1 MSELPHFRLGL
12 TMAGAVSGGA
22 YTCGVLDFLLEA
34 LDVWERSK
42 AAEAA
47 AGKPPGDWRVPPHDL
62 RLESLSGTSAGS
74 LCTALLA
81 VALQEEAPGV
91 PPVRGADPDNKLYRS
106 WVEEIHIDRLLGVGD
121 LDEEAGDGLPPSLLD
136 GSRLDAITRAFVG
149 YDWKDHRPPWVDPGL
164 TLELCV
170 TNLSGQSYGLSF
182 QGEALHDEA
191 PEGRVPQHVMRNH
204 ADVVAFRLAYPP
216 DTGFG
221 GALRLGED
229 TFGPHLLLPADEPDN
244 PAWDLLRQAALASG
258 AFPLGLPARRLELP
272 WDYYRRRRWTVAEPH
287 PQAADALSLAMLEIA
302 PSEHPPNV
310 EEGLFKFLCVD
321 GGVINNEPFE
331 LVRRRLAGGPGLRN
345 PRGADKADRAVV
357 MIDPFPDMERIKP
370 DKALDPG
377 FAAVLSLLVG
387 AAVQTGRFK
396 PEEVFLA
403 QQAGCHSRF
412 MIAPVRSY
420 ATADGGSHIEPDAL
434 AAAPCAAFGGFLS
447 RDFRAHDFRLGRRN
461 CQRFLARHFLL
472 AEENPLF
479 RAWSDDLKR
488 DFRIERGGRSYLP
501 IVPLLDNRRSA
512 DGRNMAAEVPLP
524 HWPSF
529 REDQMRAV
537 EAMLEERLK
546 PLGRRLID
554 RLPRY
559 RGVARLAWSS
569 LRLTA
574 VEAVGGWVREELHE
588 HRLAAP
594 GLSEKPP
601 PRPGPPDYS
610 DRGP

>member
-1 MSELPHFRLGL
+1 MSELPCFRLGL

-47 AGKPPGDWRVPPHDL
+47 AGKPPGQWPVPPHDL

-81 VALQEEAPGV
+81 VALQEEALAV
-91 PPVRGADPDNKLYRS
+91 PSVRGAHPENKLYRS
-106 WVEEIHIDRLLGVGD
+106 WVEEIHVDRLLGTGD
-121 LDEEAGDGLPPSLLD
+121 LDAETGEGLPPSLLD
-136 GSRLDAITRAFVG
+136 GSEIDAVTRAFVG
-149 YDWKDHRPPWVDPGL
+149 YDWKGRRPPWLDPG
-164 TLELCV
+164 TTVELCV

-182 QGEALHDEA
+182 QGEALHGEA

-221 GALRLGED
+221 GELRLGED
-229 TFGPHLLLPADEPDN
+229 AFGPLLLLPADEPDN

-272 WDYYRRRRWTVAEPH
+272 WDYYERRRWTVAEPH
-287 PQAADALSLAMLEIA
+287 PEVADALSLAMLEIA
-302 PSEHPPNV
+302 PSEPSPNV

-345 PRGADKADRAVV
+345 PREADKADRAVV
-357 MIDPFPDMERIKP
+357 MIDPFPDMDRIKP
-370 DKALDPG
+370 EKALDPG

-387 AAVQTGRFK
+387 AAVQSGRFK

-403 QQAGCHSRF
+403 QQADCHSRF

-420 ATADGGSHIEPDAL
+420 ATAAGGSHIEPLAL

-479 RAWSDDLKR
+479 REWSADLR
-488 DFRIERGGRSYLP
+488 DDFRVTRDGRSYLP
-501 IVPLLDNRRSA
+501 IVPLLDNSRSA
-512 DGRNMAAEVPLP
+512 DGRNMAAEVALP
-524 HWPSF
+524 TWPSF
-529 REDQMRAV
+529 GEAQMRAV
-537 EAMLEERLK
+537 EELLDGRLG

-559 RGVARLAWSS
+559 RGIARLAWGS
-569 LRLTA
+569 LRLSA
-574 VEAVGGWVREELHE
+574 VEAVGGWVRGQLHD
-588 HRLAAP
+588 HGLAAAD
-594 GLSEKPP
+594 LSATPP

>member
-34 LDVWERSK
+34 LDVWERAK

-47 AGKPPGDWRVPPHDL
+47 AGKPAGAWRAPPHGL

-81 VALQEEAPGV
+81 VALQEEEPGV
-91 PPVRGADPDNKLYRS
+91 PPVRGGDPENKLYRS
-106 WVEEIHIDRLLGVGD
+106 WVQEIDIERLLGTDD
-121 LDEEAGDGLPPSLLD
+121 LEGEGLPPSLLD
-136 GSRLDAITRAFVG
+136 GSRLEAITRAFVG
-149 YDWKDHRPPWVDPGL
+149 YDWKGHRPPWLASGL
-164 TLELCV
+164 TVELCV

-182 QGEALHDEA
+182 QGEALHGEA

-229 TFGPHLLLPADEPDN
+229 AFGPHLLLPADEPDN
-244 PAWDLLRQAALASG
+244 PAWELLRAAALASG

-272 WDYYRRRRWTVAEPH
+272 WDYYRRRRWAVAEPL
-287 PQAADALSLAMLEIA
+287 PDGAGSLSLAMRPIA
-302 PSEHPPNV
+302 PSEEAPNV

-345 PRGADKADRAVV
+345 PREAEEADRAVV
-357 MIDPFPDMERIKP
+357 MIDPFPDMDRIEAA
-370 DKALDPG
+370 KALDPG

-403 QQAGCHSRF
+403 QQQGCHSRF

-420 ATADGGSHIEPDAL
+420 ATTDGGHHIEPDAL

-447 RDFRAHDFRLGRRN
+447 QDFRLHDFRLGRRN

-472 AEENPLF
+472 AEGNPLF
-479 RAWSDDLKR
+479 REWSEDLKR
-488 DFRIERGGRSYLP
+488 DFRIERDGRKYLP
-501 IVPLLDNRRSA
+501 IVPLLDNTRSA
-512 DGRNMAAEVPLP
+512 DGRNSAAEVPLP
-524 HWPSF
+524 RWPSLGEQAM
-529 REDQMRAV
+529 REV
-537 EAMLEERLK
+537 ETKLEQRLG
-546 PLGRRLID
+546 PLGRRLIE

-574 VEAVGGWVREELHE
+574 VEAVGGWVREELHA

-594 GLSEKPP
+594 DLSAKPP